1 MKILLLGASGM
12 LGAVVLRRALAAGHR
27 VTVLARDASKFG
39 ADVKN
44 ANIVTG
50 DVRTT
55 DLSPLLDGQD
65 AVIQSLGVGGKGDGR
80 PTDICATGARRLL
93 SAMGTRPIRL
103 VAVSNTGVQGSGGL
117 IVRALPVFVRWLR
130 PIVDDKEQM
139 EAALRDSNARWT
151 AVRMPGLV
159 DRKPKGKPRFS
170 GDGKGLGLTVSLQN
184 AADVL
189 ISLAGSDRY
198 IREAVSISD

>member
-1 MKILLLGASGM
+1 M
-12 LGAVVLRRALAAGHR
+12 LGAAVLRRALAAGHE

-39 ADVKN
+39 ADVQN
-44 ANIVTG
+44 ARIVAG
-50 DVRTT
+50 DVRTA
-55 DLSPLLDGQD
+55 DLAPLLAGQD

-80 PTDICATGARRLL
+80 PTDICATGVRRVLA
-93 SAMGTRPIRL
+93 AMGTRPVRL
-103 VAVSNTGVQGSGGL
+103 IAVSNTGVQGSGGL
-117 IVRALPVFVRWLR
+117 IVRALPLFVRWLR

-139 EAALRDSNARWT
+139 EAVLRASGARWT
-151 AVRMPGLV
+151 AVRMPGLA

-170 GDGKGLGLTVSLQN
+170 GNGKGLGFSVSLEN

-189 ISLAGSDRY
+189 ISLAGSHRY

>member
-1 MKILLLGASGM
+1 M
-12 LGAVVLRRALAAGHR
+12 LGAAVLRRALAAGHD

-39 ADVKN
+39 ADVQN
-44 ANIVTG
+44 ARIVAG
-50 DVRTT
+50 DVRTA
-55 DLSPLLDGQD
+55 DLAPLLAGQD

-80 PTDICATGARRLL
+80 PTDICATGVRRVLA
-93 SAMGTRPIRL
+93 AMGTRPVRL
-103 VAVSNTGVQGSGGL
+103 IAVSNTGVQGSGGL
-117 IVRALPVFVRWLR
+117 IVRALPLFVRWLR

-139 EAALRDSNARWT
+139 EAVLRASGARWT
-151 AVRMPGLV
+151 AVRMPGLA

-170 GDGKGLGLTVSLQN
+170 GNGKGLGFSVSLEN

-189 ISLAGSDRY
+189 ISLAGSHRY

>member
-1 MKILLLGASGM
+1 MKILLLGATGM
-12 LGAVVLRRALAAGHR
+12 LGAVVLRRALAAGHE

-39 ADVKN
+39 ADVRN
-44 ANIVTG
+44 ARVVTG
-50 DVRTT
+50 DVRTA

-80 PTDICATGARRLL
+80 PTDICAMGVRRLL
-93 SAMGTRPIRL
+93 SAMGTGPIRL
-103 VAVSNTGVQGSGGL
+103 VAVSNTGVQGSGGF
-117 IVRALPVFVRWLR
+117 IVRALPFFVSWLR

-139 EAALRDSNARWT
+139 EAALRASSTRWT
-151 AVRMPGLV
+151 AVRMPGLA

-170 GDGKGLGLTVSLQN
+170 SNGRGLGLTVSLEN

-189 ISLAGSDRY
+189 ILLAGSDQY